1 MDMQHILPSNVGGTT
16 IISQTNLS
24 SIYCSDLHSLHYND
38 IVFNSNSNSN
48 FNLFSVSRIQS
59 KIEKF
64 TNRDMSEA
72 TDKKFGRSKIC
83 VITGTSSGL
92 GRSTLNHLTKSK
104 DEDYH
109 VICAVRDP
117 TKMEVVAEMDDIPK
131 DKFTII
137 PYDGA
142 SFKSVHAFSES
153 VKEFIE
159 DRPLDRLVCNAAV
172 YQPSLDYAKWS
183 EDNIEQQTQINFLS
197 HFLLISNLLPE
208 LRRAEKARVI
218 MVGSVTGNDNTVGGG
233 GVYPIAD
240 LHELEGF
247 KLGGKKP
254 VEMPDGRNFNGA
266 KAYKDSKLMMM
277 MLSNILHEKYHRAT
291 GISFSSIYPGCI
303 AASPLFREKR
313 QWFRRYFPVFMKYIT
328 GGFVSEFEAGQRL
341 FQVITDK
348 RCARSGVYWGW
359 NGGPREGRD
368 EALNTDG
375 QITGAGGAGGGADS
389 IFECDQSDKVRDLNM
404 WAALWEYA
412 TKITGAEWMPARS
425 AVSPCPTLR
434 VIGLATKA
442 IEAREDRINSQKLVT
457 ALAAEAELDNNA
469 RSFASSQPEK
479 QSPTGNLLTTTF
491 EDDVVDALCNSEGCV
506 AF

>member
-1 MDMQHILPSNVGGTT
+1 MMLAYKLLALAVLLVCCKGFTFIGK
-16 IISQTNLS
+16 
-24 SIYCSDLHSLHYND
+24 
-38 IVFNSNSNSN
+38 
-48 FNLFSVSRIQS
+48 IQS
-59 KIEKF
+59 KLEKL
-64 TNRDMSEA
+64 TNHGANEA

-104 DEDYH
+104 SEDYH

-117 TKMEVVAEMDDIPK
+117 TKMEVVAEMDNIPK

-142 SFKSVHAFSES
+142 SFKSVHAFSDS
-153 VKEFIE
+153 LKELIE

-172 YQPSLDYAKWS
+172 YQPSLDFAKWS

-197 HFLLISNLLPE
+197 HFLLISNLLPVM
-208 LRRAEKARVI
+208 RTAEKARVI

-247 KLGGKKP
+247 KLGGKNP

-266 KAYKDSKLMMM
+266 KAYKDSKLMIMM
-277 MLSNILHEKYHRAT
+277 MSNILHEKYHRAT

-328 GGFVSEFEAGQRL
+328 GGFVSELEAGERL
-341 FQVITDK
+341 FQVVTDK

-368 EALNTDG
+368 DALNTDG
-375 QITGAGGAGGGADS
+375 QITGAGGGGGGADS
-389 IFECDQSDKVRDLNM
+389 IFECDQSDKVRDLDM
-404 WAALWEYA
+404 WASLWEYSN
-412 TKITGAEWMPARS
+412 KITGAEWMPARS

-442 IEAREDRINSQKLVT
+442 IEAREDRINSQRLVT
-457 ALAAEAELDNNA
+457 ALASEAAEAQLNENA
-469 RSFASSQPEK
+469 PSFQATSS
-479 QSPTGNLLTTTF
+479 STGNLLTTTF
-491 EDDVVDALCNSEGCV
+491 EDDVVDALCNPEGCV